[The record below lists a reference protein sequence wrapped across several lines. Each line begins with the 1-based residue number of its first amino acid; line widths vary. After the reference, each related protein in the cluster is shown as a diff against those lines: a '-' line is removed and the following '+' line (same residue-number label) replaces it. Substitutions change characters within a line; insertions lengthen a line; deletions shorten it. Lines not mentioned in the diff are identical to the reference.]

1 MKLDDR
7 FNSEYDDDDYE
18 SFEEESLRREA
29 SGRSLRSAALII
41 SFFLIITI
49 GVLVWANSDKF
60 TGNKNNYPRTPQT
73 AVSGG
78 AAYADYNKVNIDG
91 VITGNTRTAYDLDF
105 WDDFPV
111 DRREDNVS
119 SNSSV
124 SASAAPSEE
133 TDPAKD
139 GKHTLITHKNGTEEW
154 VEINPYLDKNNY
166 DNAGFVYKTPFMC
179 YYENNTKVSCVG
191 AFISK
196 NDDYVDF
203 SELKKSGVD
212 FVVLKL
218 GQRGYS
224 SGDLSLDENFL
235 DNYKRAYDAGLDI
248 GLYFVS
254 AAASTEE
261 AMEEADYV
269 LNTISE
275 NSVSVNY
282 PIMLSTEKSGS
293 GKSRTDELEK
303 IPRTNAALTFMKA
316 IEKAGYY
323 PMFYGTKETLI
334 QKYSLGSMIG
344 YEVCISETADLPTY
358 PYSFNMWEYDQSGKV
373 GGIAGGA
380 KLVISFEDYSLR

>member
-7 FNSEYDDDDYE
+7 FNPEYDDEDYE
-18 SFEEESLRREA
+18 SYEDESLRREA

-60 TGNKNNYPRTPQT
+60 TPKKNNDPVPGQP

-91 VITGNTRTAYDLDF
+91 VITGDTRTAYDLDF

-111 DRREDNVS
+111 ERPKDTVS
-119 SNSSV
+119 VNTSV
-124 SASAAPSEE
+124 SGASAGEE

-154 VEINPYLDKNNY
+154 VEINPYLDKNIY
-166 DNAGFVYKTPFMC
+166 EDAGFVYKTPFMS
-179 YYENNTKVSCVG
+179 YYDNNTKISCVG
-191 AFISK
+191 ALISK

-203 SELKKSGVD
+203 NELKRAGAE
-212 FVVLKL
+212 FVILKL

-224 SGDLSLDENFL
+224 SGELSEDENFL
-235 DNYKRAYDAGLDI
+235 DNYKRAYEAGLDI
-248 GLYFVS
+248 GLYFVT
-254 AAASTEE
+254 AATSNEE
-261 AMEEADYV
+261 AMEEAEFV

-282 PIMLSTEKSGS
+282 PIMLSAEKSGS
-293 GKSRTDELEK
+293 GKSRTDEMEK

-316 IEKAGYY
+316 VEKAGYY

-344 YEVCISETADLPTY
+344 YEFCISEDADLPTY

-380 KLVISFEDYSLR
+380 KLIISFEDYSLR